1 MGMNM
6 PAVWD
11 KDMDN
16 ISALLHSS
24 QAYDRPSDYA
34 AVVA

>member
-11 KDMDN
+11 KDVNN
-16 ISALLHSS
+16 ISTLNLT
-24 QAYDRPSDYA
+24 
-34 AVVA
+34 VVKLTNVQETMQPL